1 MEIAGLNTKERTDGC
16 FATITEE
23 DKESDEQYTDTTC
36 CDIGD
41 VTNGTV
47 ISQPWN
53 TTRWI
58 DPNRGGGGRI

>member
-1 MEIAGLNTKERTDGC
+1 MGIVGLNRRKRTDGR

-23 DKESDEQYTDTTC
+23 DEESDTQYADTAR
-36 CDIGD
+36 CDIGN

-47 ISQPWN
+47 VSQPWN
-53 TTRWI
+53 ATCWI